1 VERGKRD
8 NEETNQ
14 GFINGELVMRLRFT
28 LTHAIEGS
36 IVISEPDGWK
46 DATIG
51 FERHADFHS
60 LVEFFKS
67 SFMSYGSNG
76 TEDGGRDW
84 VLNIEKNYGVDED
97 IELLV
102 EIDPNDTEEYETIYT
117 GQISL
122 NLLVEN
128 LDEDHMAQLVF
139 TQKSFWTKFVSRFQN
154 KVNIKS
160 TLSESGEAVTAASEI
175 DLPLPSQVIN
185 KNFNGEFLYNT
196 HFWANPG
203 GVTNLD
209 YLQIDTPNVLLD
221 EVQNK
226 FVLANSNSTTK
237 PVQLFSF
244 VENGEYQID
253 LQFSISDLGA
263 FDAVSYPGAV
273 LGAVDDI
280 VEIYVQINEDTPIAL
295 TKTNVLITDFPFYLN
310 DGTTEVNCLD
320 KFNYNSLSTD
330 SYYTKYTYSDLL
342 KVRRGDGIKIWADC
356 NIDRLEFI
364 KRRNIAILGRNGES
378 HLRDFSV
385 NGENSVPAGFFPGEF
400 GAPIFLN
407 GYFYMGSWSPVGN
420 LFPLAVPGEAGNY
433 WDISED
439 GSIQGVP
446 VNKGDIIMNL
456 VGSPGQTVA
465 NWYINAKSLTEGL
478 FNYAESFITVLA
490 STISEDTTTKA
501 FLTHDVMSAI
511 TDRITDEPNLFYSEY
526 IGNTYTSR
534 AYGSEGCGSLL
545 ANAKGLHI
553 RGYDLTAK
561 PFFKSAQDW
570 WQGINPIHNLGLGY
584 EKLSGVDV
592 IRVERKE
599 YFYDDSATSV
609 LLSNVRKIKR
619 SYDQEHQFNQIE
631 IGYEKWQSQAAS
643 GTGTPSGID
652 DPQTKRT
659 FNSRFKKVGKKLT
672 IFSKWVAASL
682 TLETTRR
689 IGNLKSTNYTYD
701 DETFV
706 IALKS
711 NGDGTFTPELDEN
724 FTTLTN
730 LSNSDTRYNSR
741 LTPGRN
747 LLRWMNYVS
756 GCLQSYLSST
766 FKFSSGEGNFDMTSQ
781 MNTSCLG
788 DDELVDEKGDFAIGT
803 DYLFLPMA
811 YEIEHYLTWE
821 QYVSIR
827 DNKNLAIGVSQTA
840 ADHKKMFIKNLDY
853 KPATGEMRAK
863 LWAKEVLD
871 ISTTD
876 FTADTPSGYESGYDD
891 PYYE

>member
-1 VERGKRD
+1 
-8 NEETNQ
+8 
-14 GFINGELVMRLRFT
+14 MRLRFT

-36 IVISEPDGWK
+36 KVISEPDGWK

-84 VLNIEKNYGVDED
+84 VLNIEKTYGVDED

-102 EIDPNDTEEYETIYT
+102 EIDPNDTDEYEAIYT

-122 NLLVEN
+122 NLLVES

-160 TLSESGEAVTAASEI
+160 ILSESGEAVTAASEI
-175 DLPLPSQVIN
+175 DLPLPSQVITATYER
-185 KNFNGEFLYNT
+185 KADPELLSFTQGFGLTTGYCIFDAKPSLDELETVIDYGIQISSELPTDVSKYFYK
-196 HFWANPG
+196 AKYG
-203 GVTNLD
+203 GVHDVDISIRYNFTLSGVAIFD
-209 YLQIDTPNVLLD
+209 IRWYYAIR
-221 EVQNK
+221 QNGA
-226 FVLANSNSTTK
+226 LSM
-237 PVQLFSF
+237 PVQIGTTHTGTLFSIPDDGAKVASF
-244 VENGEYQID
+244 TITLNPDDEIYIWGVIGLSASADITYFAD
-253 LQFSISDLGA
+253 YDTDLGA
-263 FDAVSYPGAV
+263 
-273 LGAVDDI
+273 
-280 VEIYVQINEDTPIAL
+280 
-295 TKTNVLITDFPFYLN
+295 PF
-310 DGTTEVNCLD
+310 
-320 KFNYNSLSTD
+320 
-330 SYYTKYTYSDLL
+330 
-342 KVRRGDGIKIWADC
+342 
-356 NIDRLEFI
+356 
-364 KRRNIAILGRNGES
+364 
-378 HLRDFSV
+378 
-385 NGENSVPAGFFPGEF
+385 
-400 GAPIFLN
+400 
-407 GYFYMGSWSPVGN
+407 
-420 LFPLAVPGEAGNY
+420 
-433 WDISED
+433 
-439 GSIQGVP
+439 VP
-446 VNKGDIIMNL
+446 VFTECKI
-456 VGSPGQTVA
+456 VGQT
-465 NWYINAKSLTEGL
+465 IFKDS
-478 FNYAESFITVLA
+478 
-490 STISEDTTTKA
+490 TTKA
-501 FLTHDVMSAI
+501 FLSHNVMDAI
-511 TDRITDEPNLFYSEY
+511 VERITDQPDLFYSEY
-526 IGNTYTSR
+526 LGNAYTSR
-534 AYGSEGCGSLL
+534 VYGSEGCGSLL

-553 RGYDLTAK
+553 RGYDLSAK
-561 PFFKSAQDW
+561 PFFMSAQEW

-584 EKLSGVDV
+584 EKLSEVDV

-599 YFYDDSATSV
+599 HFYDDSATSV

-619 SYDQEHQFNQIE
+619 SYDPDHQFNQIE
-631 IGYEKWQSQAAS
+631 IGYEKWQSQAES

-659 FNSRFKKVGKKLT
+659 FNSRFKKVGKKLA
-672 IFSKWVAASL
+672 ILSKWVAASL

-689 IGNLKSTNYTYD
+689 VGNLKSANYTYD

-711 NGDGTFTPELDEN
+711 NGDGTFAPELDEN

-747 LLRWMNYVS
+747 LLRWLNYIS

-781 MNTSCLG
+781 MDTSCLG
-788 DDELVDEKGDFAIGT
+788 DDTLVNEKGNFSIGT
-803 DYLFLPMA
+803 DFLFLPMA

-827 DNKNLAIGVSQTA
+827 ESKNLAIGVSQTA
-840 ADHKKMFIKNLDY
+840 TDHKKMFIKNLDY

-863 LWAKEVLD
+863 LWAKERLD
-871 ISTTD
+871 IDTTD
-876 FTADTPSGYESGYDD
+876 FTADTPSGYESGYDE